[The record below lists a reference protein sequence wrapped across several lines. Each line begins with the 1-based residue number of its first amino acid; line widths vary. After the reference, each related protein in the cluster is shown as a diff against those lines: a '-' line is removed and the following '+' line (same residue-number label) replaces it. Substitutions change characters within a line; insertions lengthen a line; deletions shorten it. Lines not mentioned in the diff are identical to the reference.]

1 MQTAREGV
9 IAPSGF
15 STRHVLSL
23 KHPSAAPFMLEGAFV
38 KTTNITVFEKTIRID
53 AEGRFCL
60 NDIHKAAMANDQA
73 TVAHRP
79 ASYLR
84 NANVKAFVEALD
96 LEARN
101 CASVKTIKGGTGQG
115 TYATELVALRYAG
128 WISAKVEVEV
138 YRTFQKV
145 AHADEALTHDLI
157 ERQQDPD
164 AAKRLA
170 ARAQSKVARNAFTD
184 GLKRHG
190 VTGKGYALCT
200 NAIYEPLFGTNAK
213 GLLALKNM
221 PVTANAREAMDRREL
236 VAVMFAEELALARIE
251 RDNAQGNPE
260 CIQHSRKAATETKR
274 VIEEAV

>member
-9 IAPSGF
+9 IAPFGF
-15 STRHVLSL
+15 STRHVLPL
-23 KHPSAAPFMLEGAFV
+23 IPPSAAPLKLEGAFV

-60 NDIHKAAMANDQA
+60 NDIHKAAMANGKA
-73 TVAHRP
+73 TESQRPGSFFQSESVQSFIEAVDENATIVAVKKTQG
-79 ASYLR
+79 R
-84 NANVKAFVEALD
+84 N
-96 LEARN
+96 
-101 CASVKTIKGGTGQG
+101 GG

-128 WISAKVEVEV
+128 WISPKVEVEV

-157 ERQQDPD
+157 ERQQNPE

-221 PVTANAREAMDRREL
+221 PVTANAREVMDRREL
-236 VAVMFAEELALARIE
+236 VAVMFAEELSLARIE
-251 RDNAQGNPE
+251 RDNAQGNLE

-274 VIEEAV
+274 VIEKAV

>member
-1 MQTAREGV
+1 MRGLA
-9 IAPSGF
+9 APFGF

-23 KHPSAAPFMLEGAFV
+23 IPLSAAPFKLEGAFV

-53 AEGRFCL
+53 ADGRFCL
-60 NDIHKAAMANDQA
+60 NDIHKAAMANGKA
-73 TVAHRP
+73 TESQKP
-79 ASYLR
+79 SEFLR
-84 NANVKAFVEALD
+84 HDKVKDFISEVD
-96 LEARN
+96 LEAGNR
-101 CASVKTIKGGTGQG
+101 ASIKTVKGRGITG

-145 AHADEALTHDLI
+145 AHADEVLTHDLI
-157 ERQQDPD
+157 ERQQDPE

-213 GLLALKNM
+213 GLLALKSM

-251 RDNAQGNPE
+251 RDNSQGNPE

-274 VIEEAV
+274 VIEKAV

>member
-1 MQTAREGV
+1 M
-9 IAPSGF
+9 
-15 STRHVLSL
+15 
-23 KHPSAAPFMLEGAFV
+23 

-60 NDIHKAAMANDQA
+60 NDIHKAAMANGKA
-73 TVAHRP
+73 TESQKP
-79 ASYLR
+79 SEFLR
-84 NANVKAFVEALD
+84 HDKVKDFISEVD
-96 LEARN
+96 LEAGNR
-101 CASVKTIKGGTGQG
+101 ASIKTVKGRGITG

-157 ERQQDPD
+157 ERQQDPE

-221 PVTANAREAMDRREL
+221 PVTANAREVMDRREL

-251 RDNAQGNPE
+251 RDNVQGNPE

-274 VIEEAV
+274 VIEKAV

>member
-1 MQTAREGV
+1 MRGLA
-9 IAPSGF
+9 APSGF

-23 KHPSAAPFMLEGAFV
+23 TSPRAAPFMLKGAFV

-60 NDIHKAAMANDQA
+60 NDIHKAAMANGKA
-73 TVAHRP
+73 TESQKP
-79 ASYLR
+79 SEFLR
-84 NANVKAFVEALD
+84 HDKVKDFISEVD
-96 LEARN
+96 LEAGNR
-101 CASVKTIKGGTGQG
+101 ASIKTVKGRGITG

-157 ERQQDPD
+157 ERQQDPE

-221 PVTANAREAMDRREL
+221 PVTANAREVMDRREL

-260 CIQHSRKAATETKR
+260 CVQHSRKAATETKR
-274 VIEEAV
+274 VIEKAV